1 MKKITGLALVA
12 VLTMSLL
19 AGCAEDGMIGQAE
32 RDGRNV
38 IEEGAQDAKNAANDA
53 KNAVEDA
60 ADDTADA
67 TGDMMENA
75 QGMMMA
81 AGSRIQDV
89 IMELEENLGITMPE
103 KLDQQSLQEVFGLNP
118 DDIEEYYGEYSAVNT
133 SADHII
139 GVKVKDG
146 KVDEVKSALES
157 HKQEIVDNFE
167 EYLPDQYDKAQ
178 AGKIIQKGNYLFL
191 GVIAGD
197 SEKGYDSEMNR
208 AQHIIDGYFE

>member
-60 ADDTADA
+60 ADA

-146 KVDEVKSALES
+146 KVVEVKSALES

-191 GVIAGD
+191 VIAGD

>member
-60 ADDTADA
+60 ADDT
-67 TGDMMENA
+67 GDMMENA

-89 IMELEENLGITMPE
+89 IMEPEENLGITMQE

-191 GVIAGD
+191 VIAGD

>member
-32 RDGRNV
+32 RNGRNV

-60 ADDTADA
+60 ADD

-191 GVIAGD
+191 VIAGD

>member
-60 ADDTADA
+60 ADD

-191 GVIAGD
+191 VIAGD
-197 SEKGYDSEMNR
+197 SEKGYDSEMNC

>member
-60 ADDTADA
+60 ADA

-178 AGKIIQKGNYLFL
+178 AGKIIQ
-191 GVIAGD
+191 
-197 SEKGYDSEMNR
+197 
-208 AQHIIDGYFE
+208 

>member
-191 GVIAGD
+191 VIAGD

-208 AQHIIDGYFE
+208 AQHVFGGYFE

>member
-32 RDGRNV
+32 RNGRNV

-60 ADDTADA
+60 ADA

-191 GVIAGD
+191 VIAGD

>member
-60 ADDTADA
+60 ADDT
-67 TGDMMENA
+67 GDMMENA

-89 IMELEENLGITMPE
+89 IMELEENLGISMPE

-191 GVIAGD
+191 VIAGD

>member
-60 ADDTADA
+60 ADD

-167 EYLPDQYDKAQ
+167 EYLPDQYDRAQ

-191 GVIAGD
+191 VIAGD

>member
-1 MKKITGLALVA
+1 
-12 VLTMSLL
+12 
-19 AGCAEDGMIGQAE
+19 
-32 RDGRNV
+32 
-38 IEEGAQDAKNAANDA
+38 
-53 KNAVEDA
+53 
-60 ADDTADA
+60 
-67 TGDMMENA
+67 
-75 QGMMMA
+75 MMA

-157 HKQEIVDNFE
+157 QQTGDCR
-167 EYLPDQYDKAQ
+167 YL
-178 AGKIIQKGNYLFL
+178 
-191 GVIAGD
+191 
-197 SEKGYDSEMNR
+197 
-208 AQHIIDGYFE
+208 

>member
-60 ADDTADA
+60 TDA

-191 GVIAGD
+191 VIAGD

>member
-60 ADDTADA
+60 ADA

-157 HKQEIVDNFE
+157 HKQEIGDNFE

-191 GVIAGD
+191 VIAGD

>member
-60 ADDTADA
+60 ADA

-191 GVIAGD
+191 VIAGD

-208 AQHIIDGYFE
+208 AQHIIYGYFE

>member
-60 ADDTADA
+60 ADDT
-67 TGDMMENA
+67 GDMMENA

-103 KLDQQSLQEVFGLNP
+103 KLDESSLKEVFGVDP
-118 DDIEEYYGEYSAVNT
+118 ADIEEYYGEYSAVNT

-139 GVKVKDG
+139 GLKVKDG
-146 KVDEVKSALES
+146 KVDAVRQALEAR
-157 HKQEIVDNFE
+157 KEEIVKNFE
-167 EYLPDQYDKAQ
+167 EYLPDQYEKAQ
-178 AGKIIQKGNYLFL
+178 AGQIIQKGNYLFL
-191 GVIAGD
+191 VIAGD
-197 SEKGYDSEMNR
+197 SEKGYDSEMDR
-208 AQHIIDGYFE
+208 AQKIVNGYFE

>member
-60 ADDTADA
+60 ADD

-191 GVIAGD
+191 VIAGD
-197 SEKGYDSEMNR
+197 SEKGYDSEMHR

>member
-19 AGCAEDGMIGQAE
+19 AGCAEDGMFGQAE

-60 ADDTADA
+60 ADA

-191 GVIAGD
+191 VIAGD

>member
-60 ADDTADA
+60 ADD

-191 GVIAGD
+191 VIAGD
-197 SEKGYDSEMNR
+197 SEKGYDSELHR

>member
-60 ADDTADA
+60 ADA

-75 QGMMMA
+75 QGMMRA

-191 GVIAGD
+191 VIAGD

>member
-60 ADDTADA
+60 ADDT
-67 TGDMMENA
+67 GDMRENA

-191 GVIAGD
+191 VIAGD

>member
-60 ADDTADA
+60 ADD

-191 GVIAGD
+191 VIAGD
-197 SEKGYDSEMNR
+197 SEKGYDSERNR

>member
-60 ADDTADA
+60 ADD

-191 GVIAGD
+191 VIAGD

>member
-19 AGCAEDGMIGQAE
+19 AVCAEDGMIGQAE

-60 ADDTADA
+60 ADA

-191 GVIAGD
+191 VIAGD

>member
-38 IEEGAQDAKNAANDA
+38 IEEGAQDAKTAANDA

-60 ADDTADA
+60 ADD

-157 HKQEIVDNFE
+157 HKQEIIDNFE

-191 GVIAGD
+191 VIAGD

>member
-146 KVDEVKSALES
+146 KVDEVKSALER

-191 GVIAGD
+191 VIAGD
-197 SEKGYDSEMNR
+197 SEKGYDLSLIHISEPTR
-208 AQHIIDGYFE
+208 P

>member
-60 ADDTADA
+60 ADA

-191 GVIAGD
+191 VIAGD
-197 SEKGYDSEMNR
+197 SEKGYDSEINR

>member
-1 MKKITGLALVA
+1 MKEITGLALVA

-60 ADDTADA
+60 ADD

-191 GVIAGD
+191 VIAGD